1 MIRKFAFI
9 TLALAT
15 GFASA
20 AQILP
25 SKSFSTNANDIYTY
39 SFDQAQTGSYILD
52 FTFSFDGK
60 VQNNDFLGVWFGNA
74 GVAKN
79 YEGPNFGFKANCNEQ
94 GTCTDDLFV
103 RTQGTGGHFIA
114 GSDLREGETYHL
126 FAHLYKSTA
135 NGFYDR
141 FDLWLNPTATEM
153 QTLTGADASA
163 TEKSSLKSFD
173 TIGIRTANVD
183 NGLTLNVNPAEVP
196 EPGSVALM
204 GLALAGLSFIR
215 RKRA

>member
-1 MIRKFAFI
+1 M
-9 TLALAT
+9 
-15 GFASA
+15 
-20 AQILP
+20 
-25 SKSFSTNANDIYTY
+25 
-39 SFDQAQTGSYILD
+39 
-52 FTFSFDGK
+52 
-60 VQNNDFLGVWFGNA
+60 
-74 GVAKN
+74 
-79 YEGPNFGFKANCNEQ
+79 
-94 GTCTDDLFV
+94 

-114 GSDLREGETYHL
+114 GSDLKEGETYHL